1 MTISHILYGQYHI
14 WDTFGLG
21 LNDGNDG
28 NRGQGTHSAKMGAYS
43 SAENTPIFTPGPH
56 LMRIHLVRYSTSARY
71 EKYSIIHLVRPI
83 IRLMQIFALST
94 SRIN

>member
-21 LNDGNDG
+21 LYYGNDG

-43 SAENTPIFTPGPH
+43 SAENTPNNPIFIWPNC
-56 LMRIHLVRYSTSARY
+56 
-71 EKYSIIHLVRPI
+71 PI
-83 IRLMQIFALST
+83 GSKVWDVVQTKGCIKISEVIKF
-94 SRIN
+94 